1 MNTKQNDEGSL
12 INQSNFA
19 ISESAPT
26 MLVDQVPK
34 SKLGRTSVAVIEV
47 VLSAVCMFSCLSV
60 IQLQS
65 NVFRAVL
72 IAVMT
77 CKLIGAVAICMVV
90 RQRYLR
96 YLQHLAHLLNPKT
109 TLVAF
114 TVSSLEAVI
123 QGLISDLECEEALQV
138 QSWLLALTRRV
149 QLQELVMPLLYFTGF
164 ASRLNEEDFS
174 EHLTQG
180 AAVEGTTSIVVG
192 IVMLVRL
199 FTGPEVST

>member
-1 MNTKQNDEGSL
+1 
-12 INQSNFA
+12 
-19 ISESAPT
+19 
-26 MLVDQVPK
+26 
-34 SKLGRTSVAVIEV
+34 
-47 VLSAVCMFSCLSV
+47 
-60 IQLQS
+60 
-65 NVFRAVL
+65 
-72 IAVMT
+72 MT
-77 CKLIGAVAICMVV
+77 CKLIGVVAICMVV

-164 ASRLNEEDFS
+164 ARCLNEEDFS

-180 AAVEGTTSIVVG
+180 AAVEGTTCIVVG

-199 FTGPEVST
+199 FTGPEISTQWRIFILWSVIVHVIAVALHLRHASKIMQMFQGDHDDKLEESELAFKGLDNAE